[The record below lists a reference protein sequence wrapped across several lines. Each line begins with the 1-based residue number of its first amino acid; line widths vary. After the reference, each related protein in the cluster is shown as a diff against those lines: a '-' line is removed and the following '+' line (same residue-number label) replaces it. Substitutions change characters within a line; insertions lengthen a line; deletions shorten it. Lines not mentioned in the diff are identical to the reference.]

1 MADLTIEV
9 SIFYDPYYRWRYV
22 ISRGRDVL
30 RQENEHGSKKSA
42 EKKAKEWVE
51 RYVATKNAETT
62 LIAHLHENPSSKALS
77 IDRWEEAK

>member
-1 MADLTIEV
+1 MADLTIGV
-9 SIFYDPYYRWRYV
+9 DIYYDPCLQWCYV
-22 ISRGRDVL
+22 VSRGKSIIR
-30 RQENEHGSKKSA
+30 RSNEHGSKKSA